1 MTTAAHDQPAAP
13 DAASTPTDP
22 ASLSDSEGW
31 RLRQV
36 DPRALL
42 DNPDNARRPERDR
55 EGLAPSIV
63 ALGILTPPL
72 VRNTDTGELVLI
84 AGERRKYSAIAA
96 GLATIPVYVRNDLS
110 PVHQVAG
117 MLVENIG
124 RDDLTPVE
132 EAVAIQ
138 QLAGFDGV
146 TQKDITAMT
155 GIKATKVRQALIV
168 VRSDIA
174 TEVAGRYDLTLDQAA
189 VVAEFGD
196 DPEAVKLLT
205 AAAVKQPEQW
215 PHVVARLRRERDDRQ
230 RYEAVAV
237 ALTGSGWPVVELES
251 GYWLP
256 EGARWLDDLPS
267 VKGKALTVAKHRT
280 CPGHAA
286 AIIEST
292 EDDGYAAAYLCL
304 DPIGNDH
311 VTLDEGDGE
320 TPGRASV
327 GESSVA
333 HESGGWT
340 EGQKAER
347 RLVVANNKAWDAAEQ
362 VRLAF
367 VTELLHRR
375 TTPKGTLRFV
385 TETLLSDPAVATSGD
400 DRDLD
405 RVLGHVHGE
414 QEPREGDWWARP
426 AATALLDQATPDA
439 RLPMLL
445 LAQVVAGIE
454 ATTGRSSWRT
464 PSGRLARYFSYL
476 ESVGYGVSDVEHLVF
491 GEEVAGSP
499 DAA

>member
-1 MTTAAHDQPAAP
+1 MPTAMHDNDAASDAPTEAAP
-13 DAASTPTDP
+13 DP
-22 ASLSDSEGW
+22 EGW
-31 RLRQV
+31 QLRQV
-36 DPRALL
+36 DPRTVL

-55 EGLAPSIV
+55 EGLAPSIAV
-63 ALGILTPPL
+63 LGILTPPL
-72 VRNTDTGELVLI
+72 VRTADTGELVLI

-146 TQKDITAMT
+146 TQKDITTMT
-155 GIKATKVRQALIV
+155 GIKAGKVRQALV
-168 VRSDIA
+168 VARSEVA

-230 RYEAVAV
+230 QYEAVV
-237 ALTGSGWPVVELES
+237 AKLTGSGCPVVDLDS

-256 EGARWLDDLPS
+256 EGARWLDDLPP
-267 VKGKALTVAKHRT
+267 VKGRALTVARHRT
-280 CPGHAA
+280 CCGHAA
-286 AIIEST
+286 AVIESSLT
-292 EDDGYAAAYLCL
+292 DSTADDGYEAAYLCL
-304 DPIGNDH
+304 DPIGHGH
-311 VTLDEGDGE
+311 VILDEGDGE
-320 TPGRASV
+320 VPGQAHPVQTPV
-327 GESSVA
+327 G
-333 HESGGWT
+333 HDSGGWT
-340 EGQKAER
+340 EEQKAER
-347 RLVVANNKAWDAAEQ
+347 RLVVANNKAWDAAEE
-362 VRLAF
+362 VRRAF

-405 RVLGHVHGE
+405 KVLGH

-426 AATALLDQATPDA
+426 AAAALLDQATPDA

-445 LAQVVAGIE
+445 LTQVVAGIE

-476 ESVGYGVSDVEHLVF
+476 ESVGYGVSDVERLVL
-491 GEEVAGSP
+491 GEEGAGSP

>member
-1 MTTAAHDQPAAP
+1 MTTAMHDN
-13 DAASTPTDP
+13 DAASDTPTEP
-22 ASLSDSEGW
+22 GLDSEGW

-36 DPRALL
+36 DPRTLL
-42 DNPDNARRPERDR
+42 DNLDNARRPERDR
-55 EGLAPSIV
+55 EGLAPSI
-63 ALGILTPPL
+63 ATLGILTPPL
-72 VRNTDTGELVLI
+72 VRTADTGELVLI

-96 GLATIPVYVRNDLS
+96 GLVTIPVFVRNDLS

-168 VRSDIA
+168 ARSEVA

-230 RYEAVAV
+230 RYEAVV
-237 ALTGSGWPVVELES
+237 AELTGSGCPVVELDS

-256 EGARWLDDLPS
+256 EGARWLDDLPP
-267 VKGKALTVAKHRT
+267 VKGKALTVARHCT

-286 AIIEST
+286 AVIEST
-292 EDDGYAAAYLCL
+292 EDDGYEAAYLCL
-304 DPIGNDH
+304 DPIGNGH
-311 VTLDEGDGE
+311 VTLDKGDGE
-320 TPGRASV
+320 VPGQQSAGQSPV
-327 GESSVA
+327 G
-333 HESGGWT
+333 HDSGGWT
-340 EGQKAER
+340 EEQKAER
-347 RLVVANNKAWDAAEQ
+347 RLVVANNKAWDAAEE

-405 RVLGHVHGE
+405 KVLGH
-414 QEPREGDWWARP
+414 QQPREGDWWARP
-426 AATALLDQATPDA
+426 AAAALLEQATPDA

-464 PSGRLARYFSYL
+464 PCGRLARYFSYL
-476 ESVGYGVSDVEHLVF
+476 ESVGYGASDVEQLVF
-491 GEEVAGSP
+491 GEEAADSP

>member
-1 MTTAAHDQPAAP
+1 
-13 DAASTPTDP
+13 
-22 ASLSDSEGW
+22 
-31 RLRQV
+31 V
-36 DPRALL
+36 DPRKVL

-55 EGLAPSIV
+55 EGLAPSIA

-72 VRNTDTGELVLI
+72 VRTTDTGELVLI
-84 AGERRKYSAIAA
+84 AGERRKHSAIKA

-117 MLVENIG
+117 MLVENVG

-155 GIKATKVRQALIV
+155 GIKATKVHQALV
-168 VRSDIA
+168 VARSEVA

-189 VVAEFGD
+189 VVAEFRD

-230 RYEAVAV
+230 RYDAVV
-237 ALTGSGWPVVELES
+237 AELTGSGCPVVELES

-256 EGARWLDDLPS
+256 AGARWLDDLPP
-267 VKGKALTVAKHRT
+267 VKGKALTGAKHRT
-280 CPGHAA
+280 CRGHAA
-286 AIIEST
+286 AVIEST
-292 EDDGYAAAYLCL
+292 DDEGYEAAYLCL
-304 DPIGNDH
+304 DPVGNGH
-311 VTLDEGDGE
+311 VTLAEGDGE
-320 TPGRASV
+320 VPGQPSAGQSPV
-327 GESSVA
+327 G
-333 HESGGWT
+333 HDSGGWT
-340 EGQKAER
+340 EEQKAER
-347 RLVVANNKAWDAAEQ
+347 RLVVANNKAWDAAEE

-405 RVLGHVHGE
+405 RVLGHR
-414 QEPREGDWWARP
+414 EPREGDWWARP
-426 AATALLDQATPDA
+426 AAMALLEQTTPAA
-439 RLPMLL
+439 RLPGCPAAHAPAGSGGGRHRGHHRALL
-445 LAQVVAGIE
+445 VAHAEWAPGPVLLVP
-454 ATTGRSSWRT
+454 GV
-464 PSGRLARYFSYL
+464 GRLRRLRRGAARLRRGGCRFARRRL
-476 ESVGYGVSDVEHLVF
+476 TDTR
-491 GEEVAGSP
+491 
-499 DAA
+499 

>member
-1 MTTAAHDQPAAP
+1 MTGTIHQHPSVYSPDETPQPP
-13 DAASTPTDP
+13 GP
-22 ASLSDSEGW
+22 EGW
-31 RLRQV
+31 ELRHV
-36 DPRALL
+36 DPSTVL

-55 EGLAPSIV
+55 EGLAPSIA

-72 VRNTDTGELVLI
+72 VRTTDTGDLVLI

-168 VRSDIA
+168 ARSDVA

-215 PHVVARLRRERDDRQ
+215 PHVVSRLRQEREDRQ
-230 RYEAVAV
+230 RYHAAVAEV
-237 ALTGSGWPVVELES
+237 TATGCPVIELEA

-256 EGARWLDDLPS
+256 EGARWLDELPA
-267 VKGKALTVAKHRT
+267 VKDKPVTEAKHRS

-286 AIIEST
+286 AVTES
-292 EDDGYAAAYLCL
+292 DDDDSYEVAYLCL
-304 DPIGNDH
+304 DPVAHGH
-311 VTLDEGDGE
+311 VTLDRGDVE
-320 TPGRASV
+320 TPGQATSP
-327 GESSVA
+327 ETA
-333 HESGGWT
+333 GGWT
-340 EGQKAER
+340 EEQKAER
-347 RLVVANNKAWDAAEQ
+347 RQVVANNKAWDSAEV
-362 VRLAF
+362 VRRSF
-367 VTELLHRR
+367 VAELLHRR
-375 TTPKGTLRFV
+375 STPKGTLRFV
-385 TETLLSDPAVATSGD
+385 TEVLLLDPSVATAGD

-405 RVLGHVHGE
+405 RVLGHD
-414 QEPREGDWWARP
+414 EPTPGDWWSRP
-426 AATALLDQATPDA
+426 AATALLEQPTPDS
-439 RLPMLL
+439 RLSMLL
-445 LAQVVAGIE
+445 LAQVASGIE
-454 ATTGRSSWRT
+454 ATTGRSAWRT
-464 PSGRLARYFSYL
+464 PSDRLARYFRFL
-476 ESVGYGVSDVEHLVF
+476 ESVGYGVSEVERLVYP
-491 GEEVAGSP
+491 GEVIPAS
-499 DAA
+499 A

>member
-1 MTTAAHDQPAAP
+1 MTTAMHDN
-13 DAASTPTDP
+13 DAASDAPTEAVADP
-22 ASLSDSEGW
+22 EGW
-31 RLRQV
+31 QLRQV
-36 DPRALL
+36 DPRTLL

-55 EGLAPSIV
+55 EGLAPSIAV
-63 ALGILTPPL
+63 LGILTPPL
-72 VRNTDTGELVLI
+72 VRTTDTGELVLI

-155 GIKATKVRQALIV
+155 GIKAGKVRQALV
-168 VRSDIA
+168 VARSEVA

-230 RYEAVAV
+230 RYEAVV
-237 ALTGSGWPVVELES
+237 AELTGSGSPVVELES

-256 EGARWLDDLPS
+256 EGARWLDDLPP

-286 AIIEST
+286 AVIESS
-292 EDDGYAAAYLCL
+292 EEDGYEAAYLCL
-304 DPIGNDH
+304 DPISHGH
-311 VTLDEGDGE
+311 VTLDEGDVK
-320 TPGRASV
+320 TPGQQSAGKSPF
-327 GESSVA
+327 G
-333 HESGGWT
+333 HDPGGWT
-340 EGQKAER
+340 EEQKAER
-347 RLVVANNKAWDAAEQ
+347 RLVVANNKAWDAAEE

-405 RVLGHVHGE
+405 KVLGH

-426 AATALLDQATPDA
+426 AATALLEQATPEA

-476 ESVGYGVSDVEHLVF
+476 ESVGYGVSDVERIVL

-499 DAA
+499 GAA

>member
-1 MTTAAHDQPAAP
+1 MHDNDATSDAP
-13 DAASTPTDP
+13 TEAVRDP
-22 ASLSDSEGW
+22 EGW
-31 RLRQV
+31 QLRQV
-36 DPRALL
+36 DPQTLL

-55 EGLAPSIV
+55 EGLAPSI
-63 ALGILTPPL
+63 ATLGILTPPL
-72 VRNTDTGELVLI
+72 VRTTDTGELVLI

-96 GLATIPVYVRNDLS
+96 GLDAIPVYVRNDLS
-110 PVHQVAG
+110 PVHQLAG

-146 TQKDITAMT
+146 SQKDITAMT
-155 GIKATKVRQALIV
+155 GIKAGKVRQALV
-168 VRSDIA
+168 VARSEVA

-205 AAAVKQPEQW
+205 AAAVTQPEQW

-230 RYEAVAV
+230 RYEAVV
-237 ALTGSGWPVVELES
+237 AELTGSGCPVVDLES

-256 EGARWLDDLPS
+256 EGARWLDDLPP
-267 VKGKALTVAKHRT
+267 VKGKALTAAKHRT
-280 CPGHAA
+280 CSGHAA
-286 AIIEST
+286 AVIESS
-292 EDDGYAAAYLCL
+292 EDDGYEAAYLCL
-304 DPIGNDH
+304 DPVGNGH

-320 TPGRASV
+320 VPGQPSAGQPSA
-327 GESSVA
+327 GQD
-333 HESGGWT
+333 SGGWT
-340 EGQKAER
+340 EEQKAER
-347 RLVVANNKAWDAAEQ
+347 RLVVANNKAWDAAEE
-362 VRLAF
+362 VRRAF

-385 TETLLSDPAVATSGD
+385 TETLLSDPAVAASGD

-405 RVLGHVHGE
+405 KVLGY
-414 QEPREGDWWARP
+414 QQPREGDWWARP
-426 AATALLDQATPDA
+426 AAAALLEQATPDA

-476 ESVGYGVSDVEHLVF
+476 ESVGYGVSEVERLAL
-491 GEEVAGSP
+491 GEEDAGSP
-499 DAA
+499 DVA

>member
-1 MTTAAHDQPAAP
+1 
-13 DAASTPTDP
+13 
-22 ASLSDSEGW
+22 
-31 RLRQV
+31 
-36 DPRALL
+36 
-42 DNPDNARRPERDR
+42 
-55 EGLAPSIV
+55 
-63 ALGILTPPL
+63 
-72 VRNTDTGELVLI
+72 
-84 AGERRKYSAIAA
+84 
-96 GLATIPVYVRNDLS
+96 
-110 PVHQVAG
+110 
-117 MLVENIG
+117 
-124 RDDLTPVE
+124 
-132 EAVAIQ
+132 
-138 QLAGFDGV
+138 
-146 TQKDITAMT
+146 
-155 GIKATKVRQALIV
+155 
-168 VRSDIA
+168 
-174 TEVAGRYDLTLDQAA
+174 
-189 VVAEFGD
+189 
-196 DPEAVKLLT
+196 
-205 AAAVKQPEQW
+205 
-215 PHVVARLRRERDDRQ
+215 
-230 RYEAVAV
+230 
-237 ALTGSGWPVVELES
+237 VVELES

-304 DPIGNDH
+304 DPIGNGH